1 MKLKIIINSLLIIF
15 VLHLLLE
22 NIDFNVQIGDQS
34 YENMLNNNI
43 TKVKKNK
50 TLQFLTGDDD
60 IDLNTNHNM
69 KENLLNYVKKV
80 SVQPSN
86 MFETDNNTP
95 NFNSNVQNIEKKY
108 KHYDN
113 LHQLPQADYKSISNV
128 SNKQEVSNDTVSSVN
143 WKYNNE
149 LPMNGGDM
157 NGIFGYDSLDSNFAT
172 IGSESNSCSPT
183 GCNPNTDDLRMG
195 MGNPNNLE

>member
-1 MKLKIIINSLLIIF
+1 MKIKIIINSLLIIF

-34 YENMLNNNI
+34 YENMS
-43 TKVKKNK
+43 
-50 TLQFLTGDDD
+50 
-60 IDLNTNHNM
+60 NTNMTNNKYNNTLDFLGGNDDNDTQGEGYSM

-86 MFETDNNTP
+86 MFVTDDNIP
-95 NFNSNVQNIEKKY
+95 NFKSNVENIEKNY

-113 LHQLPQADYKSISNV
+113 LNQLPQAEYRSINNV
-128 SNKQEVSNDTVSSVN
+128 SNKQEVPNNTVSSVN

-157 NGIFGYDSLDSNFAT
+157 NGIFGYDSLDSNFAV
-172 IGSESNSCSPT
+172 IGSESNTCSPT

-195 MGNPNNLE
+195 MGNPNN